1 MPGQHTI
8 ANYPNR
14 DTLSGKF
21 YMYISKIEIENFRN
35 FSNAT
40 IKLNFGLN
48 IIIGHNNS
56 GKTNLLKALQLIFDR
71 DLRGKPTIDDFN
83 RSYENFEEPPKISIA
98 ATIAEREDLVDDKNV
113 VYDWL
118 IEESPLYKAQLTY
131 VFFLPSKHLEEYKK
145 ETDQL
150 KNKDGKYDQNRCL
163 RLIEKKFLKKY
174 TSRIFGGEPGKEEI
188 AAPDNLYRFDF
199 QFLNAIRDA
208 EKEMFFG
215 NHTLL
220 RDVLNYFLDYD
231 ISNGTDFEDL
241 NKSQKEAI
249 KKREI
254 AFEDKSKKLL
264 EHLIK
269 RVSKDK
275 ILEYSEETGADKGGK
290 PDFDAEI
297 SEQEMLFALRLIV
310 EKFGLKLPIKN
321 NGLGYNNLLFIA
333 LILAKIQ
340 MERSATMGDNAKIF
354 PIMAIEEPEAHLHP
368 SMQFKFLQFLDK
380 NLNSHKQARQVF
392 ITSHSTHIT
401 SAVDLDSI
409 ICLYED
415 VNGIPRVGYPGS
427 VFSDTKDDKDSKNY
441 VKRFLDATKSNMLF
455 ANRLI
460 FVEGISE
467 QLLIPCFA
475 AYLAKENR
483 LLNEH
488 VCIVNVDSRTF
499 KHFLKIFEYD
509 PDENPQ
515 AINKKVVCITDAD
528 PVRKKIEP
536 DGSNKRQWKKCY
548 PFELDQD
555 PDNFE
560 YLSLATHAKNLK
572 ERAIHYDNIEVYTSP
587 EGKGKTMEYDLVTNN
602 PSCKLLITDSFPSKG
617 KNRGVFF
624 EEIMKAYDDDN
635 TLNELIALCSHDN
648 ITEPINSST
657 WEEPEKKKALIAAV
671 YHSAIENMKGE
682 HAFYLEKQ
690 LRDNLAAKNKMV
702 FNVPDYIKGAIEYIT
717 G

>member
-1 MPGQHTI
+1 
-8 ANYPNR
+8 
-14 DTLSGKF
+14 
-21 YMYISKIEIENFRN
+21 MYISKIEIENFRN
-35 FSNAT
+35 FSKAA
-40 IKLNFGLN
+40 IKFTNGLN

-56 GKTNLLKALQLIFDR
+56 GKTNLIKALQLVFDR
-71 DLRGKPTIDDFN
+71 YLRGKPTIDDFN
-83 RSYENFEEPPKISIA
+83 RGYSNFDQPPKIAIT
-98 ATIAEREDLVDDKNV
+98 ATITECEDLVDDKNV
-113 VYDWL
+113 VYEWL
-118 IEESPLYKAQLTY
+118 IKESPLYEAQLTY
-131 VFFLPSKHLEEYKK
+131 VFFLPAKHLEEYKK
-145 ETDQL
+145 EAIHL
-150 KNKDGKYDQNRCL
+150 KVKDGKYDQDRCFK
-163 RLIEKKFLKKY
+163 LIDKKFLKKY
-174 TSRIFGGEPGKEEI
+174 ISRLFGGEPGKEEV
-188 AAPDNLYRFDF
+188 ADPDNLNRFDF

-231 ISNGTDFEDL
+231 ISNGTDFEEL
-241 NKSQKEAI
+241 SNTQKEKI
-249 KKREI
+249 KERELE
-254 AFEDKSKKLL
+254 FEDKSKKLL
-264 EHLIK
+264 KHLIE
-269 RVSKDK
+269 RVSKNK
-275 ILEYSEETGADKGGK
+275 ILEYSEETGADRGGK

-297 SEQEMLFALRLIV
+297 SEQEMLFSLRLIV

-380 NLNSHKQARQVF
+380 NLNTYKQARQVF

-415 VNGIPRVGYPGS
+415 VKGFQRVGYPGS
-427 VFSDTKDDKDSKNY
+427 VFSNTKEDKASKNY

-475 AYLAKENR
+475 AYLAKEEL
-483 LLNEH
+483 LLNKH
-488 VCIVNVDSRTF
+488 VCIVSIDSRTF
-499 KHFLKIFEYD
+499 KHFLKIFEYH
-509 PDENPQ
+509 PDEMLQ

-528 PVRKKIEP
+528 PVKKEKEP
-536 DGSNKRQWKKCY
+536 KESHKRQWKKCY

-555 PDNFE
+555 PQNFE
-560 YLSLATHAKNLK
+560 YQSLSTHATNLK
-572 ERAIHYDNIEVYTSP
+572 ERSNQYDNIEIYTSP
-587 EGKGKTMEYDLVTNN
+587 EGKGKTLEYELAANN
-602 PSCKLLITDSFPSKG
+602 SSCRLLITDSFPSKG
-617 KNRGVFF
+617 KNRVEFF
-624 EEIMKAYDDDN
+624 KQIMKSFDEN
-635 TLNELIALCSHDN
+635 KTLDELIAFCNHDN
-648 ITEPINSST
+648 ITKAINDST
-657 WEEPEKKKALIAAV
+657 WEELEQKKALIAAL
-671 YHSAIENMKGE
+671 YHGAVENMKGE
-682 HAFYLEKQ
+682 HAFHLEKQ
-690 LRDNLAAKNKMV
+690 LRDNLALTDKQV
-702 FNVPDYIKGAIEYIT
+702 FNVPDYIKSAIDYIT

>member
-1 MPGQHTI
+1 
-8 ANYPNR
+8 
-14 DTLSGKF
+14 
-21 YMYISKIEIENFRN
+21 MYISRIEIENFRN
-35 FSNAT
+35 FSSAT
-40 IKLNFGLN
+40 IELNFGLN

-56 GKTNLLKALQLIFDR
+56 GKTNLLKALQLVFDR
-71 DLRGKPTIDDFN
+71 NLRGKPTIDDFN
-83 RSYENFEEPPKISIA
+83 KDYVDFKEPPRINIT
-98 ATIAEREDLVDDKNV
+98 ATISEHKDLVDDKNV

-118 IEESPLYKAQLTY
+118 VKETPLYDAQLTY
-131 VFFLPSKHLEEYKK
+131 LFFLPAKHLDEYNK
-145 ETDQL
+145 EVGEL
-150 KNKDGKYDQNRCL
+150 KGGDGKYDPDRCFK
-163 RLIEKKFLKKY
+163 LIEKKFLKKY
-174 TSRIFGGEPGKEEI
+174 ISRIFGGDPEKEEI
-188 AAPDNLYRFDF
+188 ADPDNLNRFDF
-199 QFLNAIRDA
+199 QFLDAIRDA

-231 ISNGTDFEDL
+231 ISNGSDFEELTKKQRD
-241 NKSQKEAI
+241 KI
-249 KKREI
+249 KKRELEFI
-254 AFEDKSKKLL
+254 DKSKKLL
-264 EHLIK
+264 EHLIN

-275 ILEYSEETGADKGGK
+275 ILEYSEETGADKGGM

-297 SEQEMLFALRLIV
+297 SEQEMLFALRMIV
-310 EKFGLKLPIKN
+310 KKSGLKLPIKN

-340 MERSATMGDNAKIF
+340 MERSASMGDNAKIF

-368 SMQFKFLQFLDK
+368 SMQFKFLQFIEK
-380 NLNSHKQARQVF
+380 NLNEHKQARQVF

-415 VNGIPRVGYPGS
+415 VNGIRRVGYPGS
-427 VFSDTKDDKDSKNY
+427 VFLDDKDDQDSKIY

-467 QLLIPCFA
+467 QLLFPCFA
-475 AYLAKENR
+475 AYLDKEEH

-499 KHFLKIFEYD
+499 KHFLKIFEYH
-509 PDENPQ
+509 PDEKPF

-528 PVRKKIEP
+528 PVKKKKEP
-536 DGSNKRQWKKCY
+536 EGNNRRHWKKCY

-555 PDNFE
+555 PANFE
-560 YLSLATHAKNLK
+560 YQSLSTHAKNLK
-572 ERAIHYDNIEVYTSP
+572 ERSNHYDNIEVYTSP
-587 EGKGKTMEYDLVTNN
+587 DGKGKTLEYELAVAN
-602 PSCKLLITDSFPSKG
+602 PSCRLLITDCFPSRG
-617 KNRGVFF
+617 KNREAFF
-624 EEIMKAYDDDN
+624 KQIMKAYDEDK
-635 TLNELIALCSHDN
+635 TLDVLIAICNHDD
-648 ITEPINSST
+648 ITKSINSSA
-657 WEEPEKKKALIAAV
+657 WEEFEKKKALIASV
-671 YHSAIENMKGE
+671 YYGAIENLKGE

-690 LRDNLAAKNKMV
+690 LRDNLDKIDKQA
-702 FNVPDYIKGAIEYIT
+702 FNVPDYIKNSIDYIT